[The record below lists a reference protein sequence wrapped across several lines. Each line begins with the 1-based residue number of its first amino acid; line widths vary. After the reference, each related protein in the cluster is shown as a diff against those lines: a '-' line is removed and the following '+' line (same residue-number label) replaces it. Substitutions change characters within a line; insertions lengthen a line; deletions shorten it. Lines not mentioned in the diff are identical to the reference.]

1 MSLPMRMVPAPH
13 YVDIRV
19 GALDDLAQILQDQRI
34 STGGHVAVV
43 TSKGGAEPLSKTLK
57 KSVPNAT
64 FFTTPGNSLQAA
76 QALAEEIRIGSFDA
90 VVGVGGGRVIDVTKY
105 AASQIKLPMVSVAT
119 NLAHDGI
126 ASPVS
131 ILEFNGGRGSFGVTS
146 PIAVIID
153 LAIVKKAPERYIRA
167 GIGDVLSNLSAVKDW
182 ELAQELGF
190 EKVDGLAAS
199 LARTSAEALI
209 GRTDT
214 IDSDEFLVVL
224 AEALVLSGIAM
235 GMAGSSR
242 PCSGACHEISHAID
256 ELFPERTQPHGEQ
269 VGVGALFAT
278 FLREADERFA
288 ELAFALS
295 QHNLPVSPKDLGFTT
310 SEFAQAIN
318 KAPQTRPDRF
328 TLLEHLNLDDRQ
340 VLIKVKEFEAAIDSL
355 RIEG

>member
-1 MSLPMRMVPAPH
+1 MSLQMRMVAAPH
-13 YVDIRV
+13 YVDIRS
-19 GALDDLAQILQDQRI
+19 GALDDLSQVLLDQRI
-34 STGGHVAVV
+34 SSGGHVAII

-57 KSVPNAT
+57 KSAPNAT
-64 FFTTPGNSLQAA
+64 FFTTPGNSLNAA
-76 QALAEEIRIGSFDA
+76 NSLAAEIEKHKFDA

-105 AASQIKLPMVSVAT
+105 AASKLNLPMVSVAT

-131 ILEFNGGRGSFGVTS
+131 ILEIDKGRASFGVSS
-146 PIAVIID
+146 PVAVIID
-153 LAIVKKAPERYIRA
+153 LGIVKKAPERYIRA

-182 ELAQELGF
+182 ELAQSLGK

-214 IDSDEFLVVL
+214 IDSDEFLIVL

-269 VGVGALFAT
+269 VAVGALFAT
-278 FLREADERFA
+278 FLREVDERFA
-288 ELAFALS
+288 EFAFALA
-295 QHNLPVSPKDLGFTT
+295 QHNLPVKPSDLGFSTA
-310 SEFAQAIN
+310 EFAQAVT

-328 TLLEHLNLDDRQ
+328 TILEHLNLNEKQ
-340 VLIKVKEFEAAIDSL
+340 ILLKVKEFEAAIDSL
-355 RIEG
+355 QLSD

>member
-1 MSLPMRMVPAPH
+1 MSLQMRMVPAPH
-13 YVDIRV
+13 FVDIRV
-19 GALDDLAQILQDQRI
+19 GALDDLSQILEDQRI
-34 STGGHVAVV
+34 SSGGHVAVI
-43 TSKGGAEPLSKTLK
+43 TSQGGAQPLSKTLK
-57 KSVPNAT
+57 NSAPKAT
-64 FFTTPGNSLQAA
+64 FFTTAGNSINDAKS
-76 QALAEEIRIGSFDA
+76 LADEIKNQNFDA

-105 AASQIKLPMVSVAT
+105 AASQVQLPMVSVAT

-131 ILEFNGGRGSFGVTS
+131 ILELNGGRGSFGVTS
-146 PIAVIID
+146 PVAVIID
-153 LAIVKKAPERYIRA
+153 LGIVKKAPERYIRA

-182 ELAQELGF
+182 ELAQSLSL

-209 GRTDT
+209 GRTDS
-214 IDSDEFLVVL
+214 IDSDDFLVVL

-256 ELFPERTQPHGEQ
+256 ELFPNRTQPHGEQ

-288 ELAFALS
+288 ELAFALA
-295 QHNLPVSPKDLGFTT
+295 QHNLPVNSQDLGFT
-310 SEFAQAIN
+310 SEEFAQAIF
-318 KAPQTRPDRF
+318 KAPETRPERF
-328 TLLEHLNLDDRQ
+328 TILEHLALDEKQ
-340 VLIKVKEFEAAIDSL
+340 ILIKVKEFEAAVDSL
-355 RIEG
+355 QLKN

>member
-1 MSLPMRMVPAPH
+1 MSLQMRMVPAPH

-19 GALDDLAQILQDQRI
+19 GALDDLSQILQDQRI
-34 STGGHVAVV
+34 SAKGHVAIV
-43 TSKGGAEPLSKTLK
+43 TSHGGATPLSKTLK
-57 KSVPNAT
+57 NSAPNAT
-64 FFTTPGNSLQAA
+64 FFTTSGNSIKDAK
-76 QALAEEIRIGSFDA
+76 ALADQIKSNSFDA

-131 ILEFNGGRGSFGVTS
+131 ILEAKGGRGSFGVTS
-146 PIAVIID
+146 PVAVIID
-153 LAIVKKAPERYIRA
+153 LGIIKKAPERYIRA

-182 ELAQELGF
+182 ELAQSLGL

-209 GRTDT
+209 GRTDS
-214 IDSDEFLVVL
+214 IASDEFLVVL

-256 ELFPERTQPHGEQ
+256 ELFPNRTQPHGEQ

-288 ELAFALS
+288 EFAFALT
-295 QHNLPVSPKDLGFTT
+295 QHNLPVSPENLGFSTE
-310 SEFAQAIN
+310 EFAQAIA
-318 KAPQTRPDRF
+318 KAPETRPDRF
-328 TLLEHLNLDDRQ
+328 TILEHLKLNEKQ
-340 VLIKVKEFEAAIDSL
+340 ILIKVKEFEAAIDSL
-355 RIEG
+355 RLND

>member
-13 YVDIRV
+13 YVDIKV
-19 GALDDLAQILQDQRI
+19 GALNNLAQILQDQRI
-34 STGGHVAVV
+34 SNGGHVAVV
-43 TSKGGAEPLSKTLK
+43 TSKGGAEPLSKVLT
-57 KSVPNAT
+57 KSVPKAT

-76 QALAEEIRIGSFDA
+76 QELAEEIMVGNFDA

-105 AASQIKLPMVSVAT
+105 AAAKCKLPMVSVAT

-153 LAIVKKAPERYIRA
+153 LTIIKKAPERYIRA

-295 QHNLPVSPKDLGFTT
+295 QHKLPVLPKDLGFTT
-310 SEFAQAIN
+310 AEFAQAVN
-318 KAPQTRPDRF
+318 SAPQTRPDRF
-328 TLLEHLNLDDRQ
+328 TLLEHLNLDDKQ
-340 VLIKVKEFEAAIDSL
+340 ILLKVKEFEAAIDSL
-355 RIEG
+355 RIND

>member
-1 MSLPMRMVPAPH
+1 MSLQMRMVAAPH

-34 STGGHVAVV
+34 SSGGHVAIV
-43 TSKGGAEPLSKTLK
+43 TSKGGAKPLSKTLK
-57 KSVPNAT
+57 KSAPNAT
-64 FFTTPGNSLQAA
+64 FFTTPGNSLDAA
-76 QALAEEIRIGSFDA
+76 IALSDEIKKNNFDA

-105 AASQIKLPMVSVAT
+105 AASKLDLPMVSVAT

-146 PIAVIID
+146 PVAVIID
-153 LAIVKKAPERYIRA
+153 LAIVRKAPERYIRA

-182 ELAQELGF
+182 ELAQSLGK

-209 GRTDT
+209 GRTDS
-214 IDSDEFLVVL
+214 IDSDEFLIVL

-256 ELFPERTQPHGEQ
+256 EIFPDRTQPHGEQ

-288 ELAFALS
+288 ELAFALA
-295 QHNLPVSPKDLGFTT
+295 QHGLPVSPGDLGFTT
-310 SEFAQAIN
+310 AEFAEAIT
-318 KAPQTRPDRF
+318 KAPDTRPDRF
-328 TLLEHLNLDDRQ
+328 TILEHLALDEKQ
-340 VLIKVKEFEAAIDSL
+340 ILLKVKEFEASLDSL
-355 RIEG
+355 RLKD